1 VTKCSPCKG
10 TGVQVRI
17 HQLAPGMIQQTQSV
31 CGECRGEGEV
41 IPAKDRCKACNAK
54 KIVKSESVLEVHVD
68 KGMRDGQKITFSGE
82 GDQEPGIPPG
92 DVVIVLDEQEHPVF
106 TRKSQHLIVRM
117 ELELVEALC
126 GCAKSIE
133 TLDKRH
139 LVFHL
144 LPGEVI
150 KQSDL
155 KVIPGEGMPQYK
167 NPFEKG
173 NLIIQFVVHFPVPNF
188 LSSKKLHELEKL
200 LPGKDVETLIPD
212 DVETKVLQEISPEQG
227 RHHQFGE
234 DDDEEEGGPQAVRC
248 QAQ

>member
-1 VTKCSPCKG
+1 
-10 TGVQVRI
+10 
-17 HQLAPGMIQQTQSV
+17 MIQQTQSV

-106 TRKSQHLIVRM
+106 TRKSQHLIVRL

-173 NLIIQFVVHFPVPNF
+173 NLIIQFVVHFPIPNF

-200 LPGKDVETLIPD
+200 LPAKEEPLIPD
-212 DVETKVLQEISPEQG
+212 ECETKVLQEITPEQA
-227 RHHQFGE
+227 RHHPYGGG
-234 DDDEEEGGPQAVRC
+234 DDDEEDGGPQAVRC